1 MSAALVTEIQQALVT
16 ELSIQSRLG
25 VDLEQSSKFGYR
37 HSSADRKILVQSHKT
52 FSVAVFF
59 LVSLLLALNSYLR
72 TTQWKYNLNR
82 THA

>member
-25 VDLEQSSKFGYR
+25 ADLEQSSKFGYR

-52 FSVAVFF
+52 FSCG
-59 LVSLLLALNSYLR
+59 
-72 TTQWKYNLNR
+72 
-82 THA
+82 